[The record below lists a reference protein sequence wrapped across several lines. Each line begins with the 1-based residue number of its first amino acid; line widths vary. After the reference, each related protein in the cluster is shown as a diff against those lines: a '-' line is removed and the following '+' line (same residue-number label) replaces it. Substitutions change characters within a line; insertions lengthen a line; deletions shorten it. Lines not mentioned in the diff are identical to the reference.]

1 MRYNG
6 DSRNFYSGLIL
17 NSMYHFFV
25 ALLDVPIVIS
35 PFFISYFNVF
45 LLQSSVCFN
54 NKTTLVDGFLGLELV
69 NKEGFE

>member
-1 MRYNG
+1 
-6 DSRNFYSGLIL
+6 
-17 NSMYHFFV
+17 MYHFFV

-35 PFFISYFNVF
+35 PFFFFFSYFDVF